1 MKFAFNFALA
11 FLYPLLLTAQVAPD
25 PMFSDGAV
33 LQRNQPITIW
43 GTSAPSSKVTVS
55 FHGQKKSANSDSEGR
70 WKLRLDPMAENA
82 QGRELL
88 IESGSE
94 KVPIKDI
101 VIGEVWLCSGQSNMA
116 WTLQKCVDAESEVA
130 KAVDPM
136 IRVNLASKK
145 DRWDPCVGRVA
156 ASTSGVAY
164 YFARKLRQDH
174 PEVPVGLIVRAVGG
188 TPIEDW
194 TPLES
199 LEKVPFAARQLEE
212 FEASSE
218 KGKAIVAHRK
228 AEAEWKRKTRSEGRK
243 AAGPKPTSDLSA
255 EDLVLGGIYGGSP
268 GRLWRAHLAPL
279 AGYTVSGALW
289 YQGERNS
296 KAGKEAATAYRD
308 LLPAMI
314 SSWRNAWGQGD
325 FRFLVVQ
332 LPTYSRGA
340 DNWSIVQESQAIG
353 VTRVSNAD
361 FVDIRDLP
369 DGGLHPVDKKPVGER
384 LAAKAFPVE

>member
-255 EDLVLGGIYGGSP
+255 EDLVLGGIY
-268 GRLWRAHLAPL
+268 
-279 AGYTVSGALW
+279 
-289 YQGERNS
+289 
-296 KAGKEAATAYRD
+296 AYRD

-353 VTRVSNAD
+353 VTRVSNTD

>member
-11 FLYPLLLTAQVAPD
+11 FLCPLLLGAQVAPD
-25 PMFSDGAV
+25 AIFSNGAV
-33 LQRNQPITIW
+33 FQRDQPVSVW
-43 GTSAPSSKVTVS
+43 GTSAPSSRVTVS
-55 FHGQKKSANSDSEGR
+55 FHGQEKSATSNAEGQ
-70 WKLRLDPMAENA
+70 WQLELDPMAANT
-82 QGRELL
+82 QGSELL
-88 IESGSE
+88 IESGSK
-94 KVPIKDI
+94 KVTIKDI

-130 KAVDPM
+130 AASDPL

-145 DRWDPCVGRVA
+145 DRWDVCVGKVA

-164 YFARKLRQDH
+164 YFARKLRQKQPD
-174 PEVPVGLIVRAVGG
+174 VPVGLIVRAVGG

-199 LEKVPFAARQLEE
+199 LERVPFAAGQIGE
-212 FEASSE
+212 FGASSE
-218 KGKAIVAHRK
+218 KGKALRTHRQ
-228 AEAEWKRKTRSEGRK
+228 AEAEWKRKIKSEGRK
-243 AAGPKPTSDLSA
+243 AAGPKPTSTLNA
-255 EDLVLGGIYGGSP
+255 EELVLGGIYGGSP
-268 GRLWRAHLAPL
+268 GRLWRAHLAPV
-279 AGYTVSGALW
+279 AGYTISGALW

-314 SSWRNAWGQGD
+314 SSWRKAWDQAD

-332 LPTYSRGA
+332 LPTYARGS

-384 LAAKAFPVE
+384 LAAKAFPVD